1 MEASDWIAPGAL
13 ILVLISFLVSLKER
27 SPGTSRGGRTP
38 IVRWLQRSWVRILVA
53 AGPILVFVLLLRA
66 ANKRAEQKVRE
77 REAAAVD
84 PDRDSSP

>member
-1 MEASDWIAPGAL
+1 ML
-13 ILVLISFLVSLKER
+13 LV
-27 SPGTSRGGRTP
+27 
-38 IVRWLQRSWVRILVA
+38 

-77 REAAAVD
+77 REAAGVD